1 MMSETNFKDT
11 LLARKDDL
19 MKDIITRI
27 NVLNIFSCAH
37 LKEEKVFNMKLKEL
51 KDVVKTINSLYD
63 VNIIFELTNEIDTI
77 LFKMRLEDTD
87 TSDDDEYDAAES
99 YNEAKAKLDKLI
111 ELCDEYKLL
120 CEYYEKYLRLKD
132 KM

>member
-1 MMSETNFKDT
+1 MSETNFKDT